1 MFMSAAHAGPE
12 ARRPTTRTMIR
23 RRGGRIHVSEVG
35 VTALLLGV
43 YAGARGT
50 AGVLGAARRL
60 LP

>member
-1 MFMSAAHAGPE
+1 MITSAPAAHTAPRST
-12 ARRPTTRTMIR
+12 ARTLIR
-23 RRGGRIHVSEVG
+23 RRAGRIHVSEVG

-43 YAGARGT
+43 YASARGT